1 MSHSLA
7 RLCLLSLLLLPCPA
21 SADPLAAPR
30 IHEVAPGENYVEILR
45 TLLPGDELVFL
56 PGIHEGHAVL
66 TASGEAERPITIRG
80 TAKDGNLPELRFTGR
95 GNNLWRIKASHLI
108 IRDLA
113 FHATHAYG
121 MRIERADN
129 ITIDGCQFRECGG
142 GDLSANSAD
151 VDGLH
156 IRNSRFIGSPC
167 TPVYIG
173 HQDGKLAINN
183 FVFERN
189 IIDGSRINQGVGYG
203 IQLKLNV
210 RGGVI
215 RENYI
220 FGTQGPGIMVYGSAN
235 AAPEDAQRVE
245 RNIIVGGRNNPGI
258 VVGGGPAIVQGNLLL
273 GGRSGGIAVQNYGGR
288 DILDG
293 IHLVDN
299 VMALNRSSD
308 LSVSGSARGLVA
320 QGNRAW
326 TGAEA
331 GGFRGVSEGENDNL
345 AGPADAALQEMVA
358 GLSARLPNAAEL
370 LPAWQQLASP
380 PKTQEELLR
389 LFDAEP

>member
-1 MSHSLA
+1 MSQSFFA
-7 RLCLLSLLLLPCPA
+7 RCCLLGLLLLPCTA
-21 SADPLAAPR
+21 GAR
-30 IHEVAPGENYVEILR
+30 IIEVTPEENYVEILR
-45 TLLPGDELVFL
+45 TLQPGDELVFL

-66 TASGEAERPITIRG
+66 TASGEAGRPITLRG
-80 TAKDGNLPELRFTGR
+80 VAKDGKLPELRYTGSA
-95 GNNLWRIKASHLI
+95 NNLWRIKASHLI

-113 FHATHAYG
+113 FHSTHSYG
-121 MRIERADN
+121 MRIERADH

-151 VDGLH
+151 VDGL
-156 IRNSRFIGSPC
+156 RVQNCRFIGSPC

-173 HQDGKLAINN
+173 HQDGKLAITH

-189 IIDGSRINQGVGYG
+189 IIDGSRITEGVGYG

-215 RENYI
+215 RENHI
-220 FGTQGPGIMVYGSAN
+220 FGTQGPGIMVYGSLD

-245 RNIIVGGRNNPGI
+245 RNIIVGGRDNPGI
-258 VVGGGPAIVQGNLLL
+258 VVGGGPALVQGNLLV

-293 IHLVDN
+293 IRLIDN
-299 VMALNRSSD
+299 VMVLNKSSD
-308 LSVSGSARGLVA
+308 LSVSGNARGLLA

-326 TGAEA
+326 RDAEA
-331 GGFRGVSEGENDNL
+331 GGFRGLSEGENDNL
-345 AGPADAALQEMVA
+345 AGQADEALHGWVA
-358 GLSARLPNAAEL
+358 GMTARLPDAAEL
-370 LPAWQQLASP
+370 LPAWQRLAPP
-380 PKTQEELLR
+380 PKTKEELPR
-389 LFDAEP
+389 LFDPVR